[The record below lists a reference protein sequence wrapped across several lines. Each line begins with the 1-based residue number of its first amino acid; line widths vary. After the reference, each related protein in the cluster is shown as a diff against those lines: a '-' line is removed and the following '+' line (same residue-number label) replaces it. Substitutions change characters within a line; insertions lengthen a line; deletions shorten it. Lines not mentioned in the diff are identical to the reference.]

1 MNFNSSSTTNWM
13 YSLSRPQTATRLKMV
28 NTCTS
33 SSQRKLQTSGF
44 SGHPR
49 HSGHPGNLLYLN
61 SFEFDENRHLW
72 HVDHC
77 CYCSAAAPQW
87 STPLQISRAKTLGM
101 LRPWVFAPRNLLPLT
116 IEWISTY
123 LTWSILWFRETTEPC
138 KLLLFNGGLTN
149 RIDCKYLPIQLY
161 FDAAQLPAVS
171 RTSDSLPSV

>member
-33 SSQRKLQTSGF
+33 LSQRKLQTSVPLGTPDTP
-44 SGHPR
+44 GT
-49 HSGHPGNLLYLN
+49 PGNLLYLN
-61 SFEFDENRHLW
+61 SFEFDENRHLGQ
-72 HVDHC
+72 VDHC
-77 CYCSAAAPQW
+77 YYCSAASSAVIYTAANFPGKN
-87 STPLQISRAKTLGM
+87 SRY
-101 LRPWVFAPRNLLPLT
+101 VFAPRKLLPLT

-149 RIDCKYLPIQLY
+149 RIDCNYLTIQLY

-171 RTSDSLPSV
+171 RTSDSLPSL